1 MVIERLLDHSTY
13 TEAND
18 EDPDK
23 RVMEIIKEYADEY
36 TPDVLTEKEN
46 EYISEFIPT
55 SSKFYCLPKIH
66 KSKEIEKIM
75 EERPADHL
83 TMLEPPNIPGRP
95 IVGGLNCPTNKLSNL
110 MDLILKPLVVKVK
123 SYVKDSFHFLEMLPR
138 NVDFE
143 STFVT
148 FDVSSLYTNIS
159 HDLALEA
166 ISYWID
172 NTLKI

>member
-1 MVIERLLDHSTY
+1 MTKKYYHEMVMEHLLDHSTY

-23 RVMEIIKEYADEY
+23 RVMEIIKECADEY

-46 EYISEFIPT
+46 EHISEFSPT

-83 TMLEPPNIPGRP
+83 KMPEPPNIPGRP
-95 IVGGLNCPTNKLSNL
+95 IVGGPNCPKNKLSNL
-110 MDLILKPLVVKVK
+110 MDLILKPLVFKVRN
-123 SYVKDSFHFLEMLPR
+123 YVKDSFHFLEMLPR

-159 HDLALEA
+159 HD
-166 ISYWID
+166 SH
-172 NTLKI
+172 